1 MGKTKLQRI
10 GNGTSTGII
19 EKLKVSQP
27 VLKKLSAGEIK
38 KLDEDIE
45 VAPFDIKSLSP
56 AEQIEVNEAASIAS
70 AVAVKGFLHA
80 IDPARYPL
88 TADVDSAEHAAA
100 EAAKNISSDSLSR
113 LRPRLEGFL
122 ADNEKRVRV
131 LGKLNAIDFKARGLD
146 PEFKR
151 ILKKR
156 VGTKRLPEDA
166 HFKVTK
172 LHPKYSRVN
181 LILRYLK
188 CEEETDPKGGTDDMI
203 LGGILVGTTGK
214 TKPVAGSYIGEFETG
229 SVHNFGAIPWGPL
242 HMNVSDGYPKSFFA
256 IFTLVE
262 SDSDDYEVAHALT
275 TAVSTAAASVV
286 GALASPAA
294 GAVTGTVV
302 KAIGTFIGI
311 FMDEDVFGPLGVEL
325 HMESPNTLG
334 GSVGP
339 NMRTK
344 KITGHGGAY
353 RIGYRWELN
362 A

>member
-1 MGKTKLQRI
+1 MPKTKLQRI
-10 GNGTSTGII
+10 GNRTSAAFI
-19 EKLKVSQP
+19 EKLKAAKP
-27 VLKKLSAGEIK
+27 VLKNLSAGEIK

-45 VAPFDIKSLSP
+45 VSPFEGKSLS
-56 AEQIEVNEAASIAS
+56 ATEQKKVDEAASIAS

-80 IDPARYPL
+80 IDPTKYRI
-88 TADVDSAEHAAA
+88 TGDVDSAEHAAA
-100 EAAKNISSDSLSR
+100 EAAKKISPESLNR

-122 ADNEKRVRV
+122 ADNQQRTRV
-131 LGKLNAIDFKARGLD
+131 LGKLHTLDFTVHGLD
-146 PEFKR
+146 PELKK
-151 ILKKR
+151 ILKR
-156 VGTKRLPEDA
+156 PVSLRHLPEGVQVKA
-166 HFKVTK
+166 IKK
-172 LHPKYSRVN
+172 SPKYSRVN

-188 CEEETDPKGGTDDMI
+188 CEEETDPKGGTDDMV
-203 LGGILVGTTGK
+203 LGGMLVGTTGN
-214 TKPVAGSYIGEFETG
+214 TKAVGGTYVGEFETG
-229 SVHNFGAIPWGPL
+229 SVHNFGAIPWGPFN
-242 HMNVSDGYPKSFFA
+242 MNASDGYPKSFFA

-275 TAVSTAAASVV
+275 TAITTAASAVV

-294 GAVTGTVV
+294 GTVV
-302 KAIGTFIGI
+302 ATVGKAIGTFIGI
-311 FMDEDVFGPLGVEL
+311 FLDEDVFGPFGVEL
-325 HMESPNTLG
+325 HMESPDKFG